1 MPVVVVYLDNK
12 HLLVDQELKVLV
24 VHYLANLLQGQDLE
38 VLLLICLDR
47 SL

>member
-12 HLLVDQELKVLV
+12 HLLVDQELKVLA